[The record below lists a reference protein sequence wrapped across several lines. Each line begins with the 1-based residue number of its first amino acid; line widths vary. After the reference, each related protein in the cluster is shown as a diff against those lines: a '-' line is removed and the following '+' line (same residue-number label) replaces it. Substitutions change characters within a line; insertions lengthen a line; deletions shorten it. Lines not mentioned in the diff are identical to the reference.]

1 MNAYVVDSS
10 AWVEYFS
17 GSESGK
23 KAANIIDDEKNK
35 LFTTVITLAELSS
48 FFKRNN
54 RDFEK
59 AHTIILKNSKIILLN
74 EGDAKELGKLHAEAK
89 IKNKKLSFADSFVL
103 FVAKKYN
110 AKIITKDLDF
120 RNYKEVIFI

>member
-1 MNAYVVDSS
+1 MTTYVVDAS

-35 LFTTVITLAELSS
+35 LLTTVITLAELSS

-59 AHTIILKNSKIILLN
+59 EHNNIRKNSKIILLN
-74 EGDAKELGKLHAEAK
+74 EDDAKELGKLHAEIK
-89 IKNKKLSFADSFVL
+89 IKNKKFSFADSFVL
-103 FVAKKYN
+103 FIAKKHN
-110 AKIITKDLDF
+110 AKIITKDFDF
-120 RNYKEVIFI
+120 KEYKEAVFI